1 MNTIKSVTIF
11 GGAVLEK
18 KEYDYHEAY
27 HVAKACAEA
36 GLIVVDGGGP
46 GIMMAAARG
55 AKAGGGQTKAVYLDP
70 DYATTFE
77 GKEHS
82 IVADEMFNEKN
93 YIERTRKL
101 MELGDAYIFFNG
113 GTGTISEFAMCW
125 VVSRI
130 YFGYHK
136 PILLYGKFWENIIQT
151 FVDNM
156 HIRPDELRIL
166 QIVESPAQLVEA
178 LEKFEE
184 LIEQDRKVY
193 FENPGEERY
202 FLLGPR

>member
-1 MNTIKSVTIF
+1 MNTLKSVTIF

-18 KEYDYHEAY
+18 TEHDYQQALQ
-27 HVAKACAEA
+27 VAKICAEE
-36 GLIVVDGGGP
+36 GLTVVDGGGP
-46 GIMMAAARG
+46 GIMMAATRG
-55 AKAGGGQTKAVYLDP
+55 AKQGGGKTIAVYLEP

-77 GKEHS
+77 GKEHAV
-82 IVADEMFNEKN
+82 VADQMFSEKN

-136 PILLYGKFWENIIQT
+136 PILLYGKFWENIIHA
-151 FVDNM
+151 FSESM
-156 HIRPDELRIL
+156 RIRPDELRIL
-166 QIVESPAQLVEA
+166 QIVDSPEQLLEA

-193 FENPGEERY
+193 FENPGEEKY